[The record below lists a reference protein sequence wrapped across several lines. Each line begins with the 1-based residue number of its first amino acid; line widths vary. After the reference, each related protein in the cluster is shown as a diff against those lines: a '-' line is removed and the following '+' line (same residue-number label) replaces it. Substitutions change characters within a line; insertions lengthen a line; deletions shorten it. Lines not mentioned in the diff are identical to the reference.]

1 MKPYFRV
8 ATMAYLILLGATFG
22 AVVFAG
28 AVVAP
33 VIFNSK
39 EYLFSSILNH
49 YQEGLLMTQNF
60 IRLSYLVNLTMISIF
75 LYEGYKYKMGERD
88 KFTSSATLLAI
99 MSGALFSFY
108 YLPDIIN
115 MQLAGEAMT
124 KTKEFINTHKGSE
137 IDFKIFAFSLLAL
150 MILNMKKACK

>member
-8 ATMAYLILLGATFG
+8 STMAYLILLGATLG
-22 AVVFAG
+22 AVLFAG

-39 EYLFSSILNH
+39 DYLGSSLLSH
-49 YQEGLLMTQNF
+49 YQERLLMTQNF
-60 IRLSYLVNLTMISIF
+60 IRLSYLINFTMVAIF

-88 KFTSSATLLAI
+88 KFTSSMAILAI
-99 MSGALFSFY
+99 MSGTLFSFY

-124 KTKEFINTHKGSE
+124 SSKAFINTHKASE
-137 IDFKIFAFSLLAL
+137 IDFKIFAFAILAL
-150 MILNMKKACK
+150 MILNMRRACK